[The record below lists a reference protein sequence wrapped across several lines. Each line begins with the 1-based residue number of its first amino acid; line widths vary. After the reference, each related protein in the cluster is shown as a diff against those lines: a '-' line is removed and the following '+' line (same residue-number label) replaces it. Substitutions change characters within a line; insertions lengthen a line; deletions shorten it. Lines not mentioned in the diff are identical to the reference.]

1 MRKFT
6 LFIIYS
12 CSAVLLICCGYA
24 NNRETSENMVV
35 SDSDQ
40 SSVEMKL
47 EHEFLTQAQFARW
60 KSIVDDDREL

>member
-6 LFIIYS
+6 LLILYS
-12 CSAVLLICCGYA
+12 FSAFLLICCGHA
-24 NNRETSENMVV
+24 NNNKKTESMAV

-47 EHEFLTQAQFARW
+47 EHEFLTKAQFTRW
-60 KSIVDDDREL
+60 KSIV